1 MKIARGARGSLIS
14 GVALPHPMSLLYA
27 PHGLASTSTHDK
39 QRAEA
44 EAARQL
50 AHGRGETH
58 AVRLPNEG
66 LSTDK
71 ILRATIAKIRDLAPD
86 LRGDYLDV
94 GAGNGELIDRVI
106 REFRVTPHACDYR
119 DDLMTLANIKVAVAD
134 LNREPLPYP
143 DASFDLVT
151 CTEVIEHLEHFR
163 FALREI
169 SRVLRPGGIF
179 VVSTPNVLNLR
190 SRLRYLFFGF
200 YNMFGPLQIG
210 DDRHHSTHG
219 HINPVSYFYLAHALA
234 NAGFRDLSV
243 SVDKLQRG
251 AWLPLAL
258 LWLPLRIYNA
268 LALRKEREKYR
279 TLDATNE
286 PFVHAMNTADMLL
299 GRTIVVGCRKAQ

>member
-1 MKIARGARGSLIS
+1 L
-14 GVALPHPMSLLYA
+14 A
-27 PHGLASTSTHDK
+27 PTPTHDK
-39 QRAEA
+39 RRTEA

-50 AHGRGETH
+50 AHARGETN

-66 LSTDK
+66 LSTGK
-71 ILRATIAKIRDLAPD
+71 ILEATVAKIRELAPQM
-86 LRGDYLDV
+86 RGDYLDV

-106 REFRVTPHACDYR
+106 REFQVTPHACDYR

-169 SRVLRPGGIF
+169 SRVLRPGGVF

-190 SRLRYLFFGF
+190 SRVRYLFFGF
-200 YNMFGPLQIG
+200 FNMFGPLQIG

-234 NAGFRDLSV
+234 NAGFRDISV
-243 SVDKLQRG
+243 SIDKMQRG
-251 AWLPLAL
+251 SWLPLAL
-258 LWLPLRIYNA
+258 LWLPLRLYTA

-279 TLDATNE
+279 TLDQSNE
-286 PFVHAMNTADMLL
+286 SFVDAMNTSQMLL
-299 GRTIVVGCRKAQ
+299 GRTIVVGCRKVR

>member
-1 MKIARGARGSLIS
+1 
-14 GVALPHPMSLLYA
+14 LPA
-27 PHGLASTSTHDK
+27 
-39 QRAEA
+39 
-44 EAARQL
+44 
-50 AHGRGETH
+50 
-58 AVRLPNEG
+58 EG

-71 ILRATIAKIRDLAPD
+71 ILRATIRKIRELAPQM
-86 LRGDYLDV
+86 RGDYLDV

-106 REFRVTPHACDYR
+106 REFQVTPHACDYR

-169 SRVLRPGGIF
+169 NRVLRPGGVF

-200 YNMFGPLQIG
+200 FNMFGPLQIG

-234 NAGFRDLSV
+234 NAGFGDLSV

-251 AWLPLAL
+251 SWLAL
-258 LWLPLRIYNA
+258 AVLWLPLRIYNA
-268 LALRKEREKYR
+268 LALRKERAKYR
-279 TLDATNE
+279 TLDQTNE
-286 PFVHAMNTADMLL
+286 WFVHAMNTTDMLL
-299 GRTIVVGCRKAQ
+299 GRTIVVGCRKDVHAARS

>member
-1 MKIARGARGSLIS
+1 MS
-14 GVALPHPMSLLYA
+14 ALRYDACHVLPA
-27 PHGLASTSTHDK
+27 TSTHDRH
-39 QRAEA
+39 RAEA

-50 AHGRGETH
+50 ARARGETN

-71 ILRATIAKIRDLAPD
+71 ILRATIAKIRELAPQM
-86 LRGDYLDV
+86 RGDYLDV

-106 REFRVTPHACDYR
+106 REFQVTPHACDYR
-119 DDLMTLANIKVAVAD
+119 DDLMTLADIKVAVAD
-134 LNREPLPYP
+134 VNREPLPYS

-169 SRVLRPGGIF
+169 SRVLRPGGVF

-210 DDRHHSTHG
+210 DDRPSLDARPHQPG
-219 HINPVSYFYLAHALA
+219 SYFYLAHALA

-243 SVDKLQRG
+243 SVDKVQRG
-251 AWLPLAL
+251 SWLPLAL

-268 LALRKEREKYR
+268 IRA
-279 TLDATNE
+279 
-286 PFVHAMNTADMLL
+286 
-299 GRTIVVGCRKAQ
+299 AQGAGEIPHPRPD

>member
-1 MKIARGARGSLIS
+1 M
-14 GVALPHPMSLLYA
+14 
-27 PHGLASTSTHDK
+27 
-39 QRAEA
+39 
-44 EAARQL
+44 
-50 AHGRGETH
+50 
-58 AVRLPNEG
+58 RLPNEG
-66 LSTDK
+66 LSTGK
-71 ILRATIAKIRDLAPD
+71 ILEATVAKIRELAPQM
-86 LRGDYLDV
+86 RGDYLDV

-106 REFRVTPHACDYR
+106 REFQVTPHACDYR

-169 SRVLRPGGIF
+169 SRVLRPGGVF

-190 SRLRYLFFGF
+190 SRVRYLFFGF
-200 YNMFGPLQIG
+200 FNMFGPLQIG

-234 NAGFRDLSV
+234 NAGFRDISV
-243 SVDKLQRG
+243 SIDKMQRG
-251 AWLPLAL
+251 SWLPLAL
-258 LWLPLRIYNA
+258 LWLPLRLYTA

-279 TLDATNE
+279 TLDQSNE
-286 PFVHAMNTADMLL
+286 SFVDAMNTSQMLL
-299 GRTIVVGCRKAQ
+299 GRTIVVGCRKVR